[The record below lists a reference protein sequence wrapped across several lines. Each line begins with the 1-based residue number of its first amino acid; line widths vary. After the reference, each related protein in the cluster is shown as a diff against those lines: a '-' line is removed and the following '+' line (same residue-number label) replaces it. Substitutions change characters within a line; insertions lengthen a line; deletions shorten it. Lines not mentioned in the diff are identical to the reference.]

1 MSAFAE
7 FEYAKAALQMGCD
20 DYILKPPMREE
31 LRKVPEK
38 IFHEVMGMTPSG
50 YRDSIEDK

>member
-1 MSAFAE
+1 M
-7 FEYAKAALQMGCD
+7 QMGCD